1 MITISQGERRRLQLA
16 QLRIA
21 AEVADLCDAHEI
33 NYALLAGSA
42 LGARRHRG
50 FIPWDDDMDIGMV
63 RDEYERFIAVA
74 KTELSR
80 DLYVQD
86 WREDPHMGAPFTKIR
101 LNGTRMIEESSKDTG
116 GHKGI
121 FIDIF
126 PSTMCLIHPCNMFG
140 VFNSSSGSACF
151 DTNMDIPSEGSVDCV
166 GSEICCS
173 VQYRRLS
180 LAPMRS
186 ADCTR

>member
-16 QLRIA
+16 QLQIA

-63 RDEYERFIAVA
+63 RDEYEKFIAVA

-101 LNGTRMIEESSKDTG
+101 LNGTRMIEEVLQR
-116 GHKGI
+116 HR
-121 FIDIF
+121 
-126 PSTMCLIHPCNMFG
+126 
-140 VFNSSSGSACF
+140 GSQG
-151 DTNMDIPSEGSVDCV
+151 DLHRHIP
-166 GSEICCS
+166 
-173 VQYRRLS
+173 
-180 LAPMRS
+180 
-186 ADCTR
+186 TRQCA